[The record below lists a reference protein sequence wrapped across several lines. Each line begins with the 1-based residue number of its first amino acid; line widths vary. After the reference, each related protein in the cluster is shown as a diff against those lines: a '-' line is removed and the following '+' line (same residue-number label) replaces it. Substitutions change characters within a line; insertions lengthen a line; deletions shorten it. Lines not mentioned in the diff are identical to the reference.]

1 MVIQSYLTT
10 WYVHDLLI
18 EVIYGENI
26 MKVHRYIHS
35 AVLGKKIPQ
44 YVALHLILCRSGRLN
59 IFNLK
64 YIPSLITKTEI
75 FPLHTH
81 YND

>member
-1 MVIQSYLTT
+1 MICAWSFDWSNLWGKYHESTQSLS
-10 WYVHDLLI
+10 
-18 EVIYGENI
+18 
-26 MKVHRYIHS
+26 RYIHS
-35 AVLGKKIPQ
+35 AVLGKKKIPQ

>member
-1 MVIQSYLTT
+1 MICAWSFDWSNLWGKYHESTQSLS
-10 WYVHDLLI
+10 
-18 EVIYGENI
+18 
-26 MKVHRYIHS
+26 RYIHS
-35 AVLGKKIPQ
+35 AVLEKKIPQ